1 MNNAPVALKS
11 TRLACKS
18 ERRRDQ
24 VRNKDNWNGLDYVE
38 VSECQRVLT
47 VYFLGK
53 APSELL
59 AENIRIEGGRRIT
72 DIQVTHIDI
81 LREEAA
87 DIDDYV
93 QVFLDK
99 YGDFSTYRLS
109 VIEIAEDTKRPIYSK
124 DSGVKSYLPMRGF
137 DPRYSSVEFTFKAS
151 CPSDLDCKTPSHC
164 APALL
169 PGPEINYLAKD
180 YSSFRQLILDRM
192 ALTMPE
198 WRERHIPDLG
208 ITLVELL
215 AYVGDHLSYYQDAVA
230 TEAYLDTAR
239 RRVSVRRHVRLVDYH
254 LHEGCNARAWVVFEL
269 LTDITLAPKDFY
281 LITQL
286 ADAGYTTEIRVD
298 DLPKS
303 EPKPW
308 LVYEPL
314 VANPTQELKFYKSRN
329 AIQIYTWGDARC
341 CLAAGSISATL
352 LDPGVATGVPP
363 EEPNSCE
370 VGPGDRPK
378 HRRENTENPQQPAS
392 ATHQSP
398 THQSPAQQSPTQQGD
413 ASQGTVPQD
422 PVPQDLIPQD
432 SDYKLQLEA
441 CDILIFEEVK
451 GPNTGHPGDANPQH
465 RHAVRLVKAQKSQD
479 PLTGQLIWEVEWA
492 VQDALPFALCVSSI
506 NREDCSLIEDVSLV
520 RGNVLLVDHG
530 ETIPDEPLGS
540 VPETLVTPPCGDG
553 CLPHETQ
560 RRPGKYRPVLS
571 QTNLT
576 FSQPLPPCKVKHKG
590 CRKTEYTPASSMLH
604 QNVRTALPAISLTET
619 NRLTSEWLPQLDLLG
634 STADEPH
641 FVVEVED
648 DRSAHLR
655 FGANGCGRSPAGGA
669 TFSSRYRVGNGSLG
683 NVGAESIT
691 HIVFSEG
698 VGAPEAFLRVRNP
711 MPAAGGTNPEPV
723 AEAKLFAPHAF
734 KKTLERAIIAKD
746 YEDIV
751 VRDFGDK
758 VQRAAAKLQWTGS
771 WYQVL
776 IAIDPLGTAEFDEDL
791 LHDIKHHLNRYRRIG
806 HDLVIAQANYVPIEV
821 GLCIQVLPHYLR
833 GHVKAALQDAFSN
846 RQLPGGRKGFFHPD
860 NLSFG
865 DDIYLSKLV
874 ATAQAIPGVENAVV
888 TLLKRQFVSAE
899 TELEDGLLPIGPFEI
914 AQLDQDPNFPEHGN
928 LKLDIRGGR

>member
-53 APSELL
+53 APSELQP
-59 AENIRIEGGRRIT
+59 ENIRIEGGRRIV
-72 DIQVTHIDI
+72 DIQLTHIDI
-81 LREEAA
+81 HREEAA

-109 VIEIAEDTKRPIYSK
+109 VIEIDAATKRPIYSDEGGLK
-124 DSGVKSYLPMRGF
+124 TYLPMRGF

-169 PGPEINYLAKD
+169 PEPEINYLAKD

-254 LHEGCNARAWVVFEL
+254 LHEGCNARTWVVFEL
-269 LTDITLAPKDFY
+269 ATDITELSPKDFY
-281 LITQL
+281 LITRL
-286 ADAGYTTEIRVD
+286 ADTGYNTEIRAD

-303 EPKPW
+303 QPKPY

-314 VANPTQELKFYKSRN
+314 VANPADNLAFYNAHN

-341 CLAAGSISATL
+341 CLAANSTSATL
-352 LDPGVATGVPP
+352 LDPGVASYIPP
-363 EEPNSCE
+363 EEPNSCD
-370 VGPGDRPK
+370 VGGDRYKNHQETPGNS
-378 HRRENTENPQQPAS
+378 RQPS
-392 ATHQSP
+392 
-398 THQSPAQQSPTQQGD
+398 
-413 ASQGTVPQD
+413 
-422 PVPQDLIPQD
+422 PQD
-432 SDYKLQLEA
+432 SDYKLHLKP
-441 CDILIFEEVK
+441 CDILLLEEVK
-451 GPNTGHPGDANPQH
+451 GPNTGHPGDADPQH
-465 RHAVRLVKAQKSQD
+465 RHAVRLVKTQRSQD
-479 PLTGQLIWEVEWA
+479 PLTGRLIWEVEWA
-492 VQDALPFALCVSSI
+492 MQDALPFALCVSSI
-506 NREDCSLIEDVSLV
+506 NREDCSIIEDVSLV

-530 ETIPDEPLGS
+530 ETFLDEPTWS

-553 CLPHETQ
+553 CEPHETL
-560 RRPGKYRPVLS
+560 RKAGKLRPTLS

-576 FSQPLPPCKVKHKG
+576 FSQPLVPCKVKRNG
-590 CRKTEYTPASSMLH
+590 CRRTEYTPASSLLI
-604 QNVRTALPAISLTET
+604 QDARTALPAITLTEAST
-619 NRLTSEWLPQLDLLG
+619 EESKSSWWPKLDLLG
-634 STADEPH
+634 STDDDPH

-648 DRSAHLR
+648 DRTAYLR
-655 FGANGCGRSPAGGA
+655 FGTHGCGQAPTAGA
-669 TFSSRYRVGNGSLG
+669 SFHARYRVGNGVAG

-691 HIVFSEG
+691 HIVFRED
-698 VGAPEAFLRVRNP
+698 VGAPDTFLKVRNP
-711 MPAAGGTNPEPV
+711 LPAAGGTNPEPV

-734 KKTLERAIIAKD
+734 KKTLKRAITAQD
-746 YEDIV
+746 YEAIV
-751 VRDFGDK
+751 LRDFGDK
-758 VQRAAAKLQWTGS
+758 VQRAAARLQWTGS
-771 WYQVL
+771 WYQVF
-776 IAIDPLGTAEFDEDL
+776 IAIDPLADEEVDEDL

-806 HDLVIAQANYVPIEV
+806 HDLVIAQARYVPIEV
-821 GLCIQVLPHYLR
+821 KLCVQVLPHYLR
-833 GHVKAALQDAFSN
+833 AHVKLALQEAFSN
-846 RQLPGGRKGFFHPD
+846 RNLPGGRKGFFHPD

-865 DDIYLSKLV
+865 EGIHLSKLV
-874 ATAQAIPGVENAVV
+874 AVAQAIPGVENAVV
-888 TLLKRQFVSAE
+888 TQLKRQFICAE
-899 TELEDGLLPIGPFEI
+899 TELEDGILPIGLFEI

-928 LKLDIRGGR
+928 LILDIRGGR